1 MDAEN
6 TVEFELNG
14 QPVMAHAAT
23 NQMLSDVLREEF
35 GLSGTK
41 IACDQVVCGACTV
54 LVDGLPYT
62 SCHTFIFEV
71 AGRLV
76 TTIEGLQQASGELH
90 VVQQAFAE
98 TEAFQCGFCTPG
110 MIMAVTA
117 LLDRNPEPSRHEIAE
132 WLEGNI
138 CRCTGYQMI
147 FDAVELAASRI
158 ASPEGV
164 R

>member
-14 QPVMAHAAT
+14 RQVTAHAAT
-23 NQMLSDVLREEF
+23 NRILSDVLREEF
-35 GLSGTK
+35 GLSGVK
-41 IACDQVVCGACTV
+41 ISCDQVVCGACTV
-54 LVDGLPYT
+54 LIDGLPHT
-62 SCHTFIFEV
+62 SCHTLIFEV
-71 AGRLV
+71 ADRLV

-110 MIMAVTA
+110 MIMAVMV
-117 LLDRNPEPSRHEIAE
+117 LLGRNPEPSRDEIAA
-132 WLEGNI
+132 WLEGNT

-147 FDAVELAASRI
+147 FDAVELAASRL
-158 ASPEGV
+158 ASSESV
-164 R
+164 